1 LKTDRIFLG
10 TSCLFFFFIAFA
22 IYCVGFIIKTQLDT
36 DLRKAEQKAR
46 EKIDVESIRRGDI
59 LSSDKQ
65 PLAAYLPEYVLYTD
79 FKARQSKKKTINKNA
94 VTNNQNVENPVL
106 LDTARIHV
114 YQEFAKSLSDAVGG
128 LPENHYKMLYNY
140 RIEAEKNPDT
150 KNITKE
156 ILPNK
161 IGVFQ
166 RDTIIKN
173 PYLKKRGRYYT
184 GIYANEEGGRIY
196 PFGEDFAHSVIGVIR
211 ANGENLSGIESLN
224 DSELKKGNSVI
235 TTIDTRMQDIC
246 ETVLKN
252 SILTDKR
259 LVGGTIVLMEV
270 STGNIKAMANLGIY
284 NKKEYTTNVHDVFNN
299 ATRATIDPGSTFK
312 IISLMLALETGKVK
326 ISEKFNTKIWEKVTE
341 KNILDSFATVSKIME
356 RSSNVGT
363 INMITKVFG
372 KDVQKFIREIKKLN
386 VIDRIEDLQ
395 EISPY
400 IDISVPDNSMYYI
413 SHGYQMRMAPIHILS
428 FFNAIANNGVMV
440 KPRLVSG
447 LKYNTG
453 KEDIFK
459 PQIINKS
466 ICSSA
471 TLDSVKLVLSRV
483 VGQGSAMQIAG
494 SPYGIAGKTGS
505 AQIVDMDKKDMYS
518 SETGKVLASFCGYFP
533 EKNPQYSCIVV
544 LYTKVLDKQ
553 IKERFFAGSTAVP
566 AFREVS
572 DKVYALYMDKF
583 FIPGVGRI
591 PEKPVNIPVVK
602 NTRGKNLSI
611 IAEELDL
618 PVDVGALDWVKTDTV
633 NNKLQT
639 SELSVKKGLIPDVTG
654 MGLRDAVFLLEN
666 KGLKVSYSGIGSVIK
681 QIPEQGT
688 PYTAGQKIILK
699 LSSNRTGI

>member
-1 LKTDRIFLG
+1 MKTDRIFIG
-10 TSCLFFFFIAFA
+10 TSCLFFFFFVFA
-22 IYCVGFIIKTQLDT
+22 LYCIGFIVKTQFFDP
-36 DLRKAEQKAR
+36 DLRKAEKRAR
-46 EKIDVESIRRGDI
+46 EKIDEESIRRGDI
-59 LSSDKQ
+59 LSSDRK

-79 FKARQSKKKTINKNA
+79 FKTRLSKKRTINKNA
-94 VTNNQNVENPVL
+94 VTTNKNAENPVH

-114 YQEFAKSLSDAVGG
+114 YQEFAKSLSHAVGG

-140 RIEAEKNPDT
+140 RIEAEKYQDK

-156 ILPNK
+156 ILDHK

-196 PFGEDFAHSVIGVIR
+196 PFGDDFAHSVIGVIR
-211 ANGENLSGIESLN
+211 ADGENLSGIEYLN
-224 DSELKKGNSVI
+224 DNELKKGNSVI
-235 TTIDTRMQDIC
+235 TTIDTRMQAVC
-246 ETVLKN
+246 ETVLKK
-252 SILTDKR
+252 SIMTDKR

-284 NKKEYTTNVHDVFNN
+284 NKKEYTTNIHDVFNN
-299 ATRATIDPGSTFK
+299 AVRATIDPGSTFK

-326 ISEKFNTKIWEKVTE
+326 ISDKFNTKIWGKITE
-341 KNILDSFATVSKIME
+341 RNVLDSFATVSKIIE

-363 INMITKVFG
+363 INMINKAFG
-372 KDVQKFIREIKKLN
+372 KDTRKFINAIKNLK

-395 EISPY
+395 EMSPY
-400 IDISVPDNSMYYI
+400 IDTSFRDNSMYYI

-428 FFNAIANNGVMV
+428 FYNAIANDGVMV
-440 KPRLVSG
+440 KPRLVAG
-447 LKYNTG
+447 FKYNTG

-466 ICSSA
+466 ICSQA

-494 SPYGIAGKTGS
+494 SQYGIAGKTGS
-505 AQIVDMDKKDMYS
+505 AQILDKKEAYGND
-518 SETGKVLASFCGYFP
+518 EGKVLASFCGYFP
-533 EKNPQYSCIVV
+533 ENNPQYSCIVV
-544 LYTKVLDKQ
+544 FYTKVLDKQ
-553 IKERFFAGSTAVP
+553 TKERFFAGSTAVP

-572 DKVYALYMDKF
+572 DKIYAMYMNKF
-583 FIPGVGRI
+583 FIPGIGGAH
-591 PEKPVNIPVVK
+591 EKPVNIPNMK

-611 IAEELDL
+611 ITKELDL
-618 PVDVGALDWVKTDTV
+618 PVDVGAIEWVKTDTL

-639 SELSVKKGLIPDVTG
+639 SELSVKKDIIPDVTG
-654 MGLRDAVFLLEN
+654 MGLRDAIFLLEN
-666 KGLKVSYSGIGSVIK
+666 KGLKVSYSGVGSVIK

-688 PYTAGQKIILK
+688 PYNPGQKIILK
-699 LSSNRTGI
+699 LVNSFVSE